1 MALKLGKSFDR
12 NYNLRIPFLR
22 GFYDVGIFFS
32 KNSNFL
38 LFSVEPT
45 NQFDSNDFVKINMFK
60 NLVSSKFCETFI
72 KLHNYKNNNLDIL
85 NQFDQI
91 KPEYHTNISFIL
103 NETIQL
109 AKIQIEDK
117 EEDKVLFDTL
127 SIYGFTLNVYHNEFI
142 FIITERQNIVRG
154 VNKKIVRTAGLQIST
169 TSGIDLLNDYHQESL
184 FLGKEGLIKPI
195 LDNTKIIKLK

>member
-1 MALKLGKSFDR
+1 MGLKLGKSFDR

-22 GFYDVGIFFS
+22 GFYDIGVFFS
-32 KNSNFL
+32 KNSNFIL
-38 LFSVEPT
+38 YSVDPA
-45 NQFDSNDFVKINMFK
+45 NQYDSNKSIKINMFK

-72 KLHNYKNNNLDIL
+72 KLHNYRSSSLDIL
-85 NQFDQI
+85 NQYDQI
-91 KPEYHTNISFIL
+91 KPEYHNEISFIL

-109 AKIQIEDK
+109 AKIKIEDR

-127 SIYGFTLNVYHNEFI
+127 NIYGFTINVYHNEFI

-154 VNKKIVRTAGLQIST
+154 VNKKIVRTSGLQIAT
-169 TSGIDLLNDYHQESL
+169 TGGIELLDDYHQESL
-184 FLGKEGLIKPI
+184 ISGKEGIVKPI